1 MLQRATRSFLIHA
14 RHYVGGL
21 FFCMDTTMVKKPQ
34 TLRMWLDMLG
44 GDAPIILWWEPIDP
58 NETIFRVSTSFG
70 VYIIRNFKGEIIAEK
85 DSSWC
90 TS

>member
-1 MLQRATRSFLIHA
+1 
-14 RHYVGGL
+14 
-21 FFCMDTTMVKKPQ
+21 
-34 TLRMWLDMLG
+34 MLG
-44 GDAPIILWWEPIDP
+44 GDAPIVLWWEPIDP
-58 NETIFRVSTSFG
+58 DETIFRVSTSFG

>member
-1 MLQRATRSFLIHA
+1 MLVIVLAGFSFVRRLP
-14 RHYVGGL
+14 V
-21 FFCMDTTMVKKPQ
+21 VKKPQ
-34 TLRMWLDMLG
+34 TLRMWLDMQG

-58 NETIFRVSTSFG
+58 DETIFRVSTSFG